1 MQATGQEKILAIYKA
16 IKDRIR
22 RINKD
27 LLKVD
32 KKKTVP
38 KNHQQETQTN
48 APWMSKTMWLRK
60 L

>member
-16 IKDRIR
+16 IKDRIH

-48 APWMSKTMWLRK
+48 AP
-60 L
+60 